1 MKDFLIN
8 WLASVSNL
16 KLSIAALCM
25 LFIFYGLLKVAY
37 NVGYS
42 AGLDDMYND
51 YRIIMHGEED
61 NDG

>member
-8 WLASVSNL
+8 WLSSVSNL

-37 NVGYS
+37 CVGYS
-42 AGLDDMYND
+42 AGLDDMYDD
-51 YRIIMHGEED
+51 YRIIMHEKED